1 MRGEWKGSMVGHIL
15 YSHSVL
21 GLLQLL
27 PTLPVVLKVKLS
39 FKTLL
44 VSSFFLF
51 SCFPLLLN
59 QPHLCCGQATGVYTD
74 VITTATRQFPKTAN
88 L

>member
-1 MRGEWKGSMVGHIL
+1 MGPMVGHIL

-27 PTLPVVLKVKLS
+27 PTLPVVLKVKVS

-44 VSSFFLF
+44 VSSFSL

-59 QPHLCCGQATGVYTD
+59 QPHLCCGQATDVYTD